1 MSEENARF
9 RYRTIFRGVLI
20 LIGAVL
26 ISAPQEGSAQP
37 VRKEEA
43 MYNALA
49 NPEARKMLKREI
61 QSWSQQQEAA
71 FKRELENRI
80 EAEFISNL
88 PMMLNEYTAW
98 NDMRISNN
106 RLYLTVQFSDVRL

>member
-1 MSEENARF
+1 MPPSFLRKLREIEVSEENARF

-37 VRKEEA
+37 VSKEEA

-49 NPEARKMLKREI
+49 NPEARKTQR
-61 QSWSQQQEAA
+61 
-71 FKRELENRI
+71 N
-80 EAEFISNL
+80 
-88 PMMLNEYTAW
+88 Y
-98 NDMRISNN
+98 
-106 RLYLTVQFSDVRL
+106 